1 MEESVIFT
9 KIYHGEILSEI
20 SVPTYVGNCVSA
32 LKYIIKDHFSILEL
46 LYYTKELG
54 YETVG
59 GFYVKDLLNKKWV
72 LITTDQHLLHL
83 IKDLKHEDTFEVF
96 VCYVLDEP
104 LLDTEGPRGYLTNVG
119 GEGVDVDLGEEG
131 EAVNLGGE
139 GEAVDLSGE
148 GEAVNL
154 GSEGVDVNIGEEG
167 VDDNLGRDGVDDNLG
182 GEGESD
188 FLSSD
193 SDLDIPSEDGSDIDE
208 ELRAFRQ
215 ERRNKKQRK
224 KATEFEE
231 IPVGEAGGI
240 DRGFENIG
248 KNKTDKYAGKL
259 GGDEDYIDSSD
270 CWSDDSDEQLDV
282 DLYMIKQTNPG
293 SSCWGACKGELLVA
307 VGKNGNNQMYPIAQA
322 GLIPVLSE
330 LLPNAEKRMCARHI
344 WSNWHVNWKGEER
357 RKQFWRCSK
366 ASFEV
371 KFEEEVHAMSKL
383 GKKEINED
391 LLHYD
396 PRNWSRA
403 FFQTHSKC
411 DVVENNMCETFNSW
425 ILAARHKSI
434 ITMLEDIRHKM
445 MNRHIDMIKFA
456 ETWISDIAP
465 MARAILE
472 RNKEYSNNCN
482 VQWNG
487 LNGFEI
493 SEGEYSF
500 VVDLEKKHCDCRL
513 WMLRGIP
520 CPHAICAYYYLNQ
533 DSDQHVEHWYKKET
547 FLKAYI
553 HFIQPIPNMRIWP
566 KTTNPSIEPPKP
578 RKMPGRPGK
587 KRRKS
592 KDEPKKWG
600 KLSRKGVK
608 MTCTICKKTGHNKAV
623 CARYTRGNTSQP
635 TSQGN
640 SSQQSYSQTGV
651 RTQSSQQSSVCADT
665 TAVPR
670 TTQTTIRLDLI
681 IHLHFLID
689 LQSTMGGPLHSTFRT
704 TYATTQSSQPS
715 SICADTESV
724 PRRPQN
730 RVQVGTERG
739 LGRKKANVRGTPI
752 VTESDSSSSQLPP
765 LSGHK
770 SIRLISLHSL
780 EPGTSSE
787 KILHGPTKLK
797 SASPT
802 NIDIGFKPRGL
813 KWKGK
818 DAVSTSQLQQMKAN
832 RKN

>member
-1 MEESVIFT
+1 MAYLFFRFNFAFYNNHNLKLRRGLTIDHGGEPY
-9 KIYHGEILSEI
+9 IY
-20 SVPTYVGNCVSA
+20 
-32 LKYIIKDHFSILEL
+32 
-46 LYYTKELG
+46 
-54 YETVG
+54 
-59 GFYVKDLLNKKWV
+59 KDLPWWN
-72 LITTDQHLLHL
+72 LIRDICPYLCWKLC
-83 IKDLKHEDTFEVF
+83 
-96 VCYVLDEP
+96 VC
-104 LLDTEGPRGYLTNVG
+104 TQGPRGYLTNVG

-131 EAVNLGGE
+131 ETVNLGGE
-139 GEAVDLSGE
+139 GEVVDLSGE

-215 ERRNKKQRK
+215 ERRNKKQRN

-240 DRGFENIG
+240 DRGFEDIE
-248 KNKTDKYAGKL
+248 KNKTDKYTGKL

-270 CWSDDSDEQLDV
+270 CWSDDSDEQLNMDAVRGV
-282 DLYMIKQTNPG
+282 DIPTRRRSKKVRYDEDCEVSIFELGMVFEGANQFRKAVADYAVEYMRQIKLRPNEKHRVKVKCKNANCKWLLYASIDRDSGDFIVKNYHPVHKCIPLNRNKLCNSKAKQRIMKENNMGDWNVEFARLYCRDPDYTRKGKAQVKDMIKQTNPG
-293 SSCWGACKGELLVA
+293 SSCRVKIDKETEPGKNLFVYFYVCFHAFKQGWLEGCRNIIGVDGCFLKGACKGELLVT
-307 VGKNGNNQMYPIAQA
+307 VGKNGNNQMYPIAWEVVDTETNIVGA
-322 GLIPVLSE
+322 E

-371 KFEEEVHAMSKL
+371 KFGEEVHAMSKL
-383 GKKEINED
+383 
-391 LLHYD
+391 
-396 PRNWSRA
+396 
-403 FFQTHSKC
+403 
-411 DVVENNMCETFNSW
+411 ENNMCETFNSW

-445 MNRHIDMIKFA
+445 MNKHIDMIKFA

-472 RNKEYSNNCN
+472 RNE
-482 VQWNG
+482 
-487 LNGFEI
+487 E
-493 SEGEYSF
+493 
-500 VVDLEKKHCDCRL
+500 L

-520 CPHAICAYYYLNQ
+520 YPHAICAYYYLNQ
-533 DSDQHVEHWYKKET
+533 DPDQHVEHWYKKET

-553 HFIQPIPNMRIWP
+553 HFIQPIPNMRMWP
-566 KTTNPSIEPPKP
+566 ETTNPSIEPPKP

-623 CARYTRGNTSQP
+623 CARGEHFSTYKSRKFKPTKLFSNRSHKRPYNSASFAAAATGGNRRLATGFGVYSNP
-635 TSQGN
+635 T
-640 SSQQSYSQTGV
+640 TG
-651 RTQSSQQSSVCADT
+651 A
-665 TAVPR
+665 
-670 TTQTTIRLDLI
+670 
-681 IHLHFLID
+681 
-689 LQSTMGGPLHSTFRT
+689 
-704 TYATTQSSQPS
+704 
-715 SICADTESV
+715 
-724 PRRPQN
+724 
-730 RVQVGTERG
+730 QVF
-739 LGRKKANVRGTPI
+739 N
-752 VTESDSSSSQLPP
+752 
-765 LSGHK
+765 
-770 SIRLISLHSL
+770 
-780 EPGTSSE
+780 PGTSSE

-802 NIDIGFKPRGL
+802 NIDIVFKPRGL